1 MWNLRKNMISF
12 EAVTIG
18 MQGRVLVHDVYFA
31 IMAGEK
37 AVLRG
42 KSGSGKSTLLK
53 AVVGG
58 VEILQGV
65 IRINGLAVLPE
76 NIQQIRQE
84 LAYIAQ
90 EPGLSQE
97 TAADDL
103 LLPFSFK
110 AHLGQEPTT
119 AQIEAVLA
127 SLLLDPAILRQK
139 SATLSGGEKQRL
151 VIARAILLNK
161 QIFLADEITSALDA
175 ESKQAVFAFLLESEH
190 TVLSISHDPEWLSRC
205 NRVFTIDNG
214 RLQEDQ

>member
-1 MWNLRKNMISF
+1 MISF

-18 MQGRVLVHDVYFA
+18 MQGRVLVHDASFA
-31 IMAGEK
+31 ILAGEK
-37 AVLRG
+37 VVLRG

-53 AVVGG
+53 AIVGG
-58 VEILQGV
+58 IPITQGI
-65 IRINGLAVLPE
+65 IRINGLAVVPE
-76 NIQQIRQE
+76 NIQQIRQD

-90 EPGLSQE
+90 EPGMSQE
-97 TAADDL
+97 TAAGDL

-110 AHLGQEPTT
+110 AHLGHEPTT

-127 SLLLDPAILRQK
+127 RLLLDPAILRQK

-190 TVLSISHDPEWLSRC
+190 TVLSISHDPEWLRRC
-205 NRVFTIDNG
+205 DRILTIDNG
-214 RLQEDQ
+214 SLQEDR

>member
-1 MWNLRKNMISF
+1 MQKNMITF

-18 MQGRVLVHDVYFA
+18 MQGRVLVRDVSFS

-37 AVLRG
+37 VVLRG

-53 AVVGG
+53 ALVGG
-58 VEILQGV
+58 ARIMQGV

-84 LAYIAQ
+84 LAYISQ
-90 EPGLSQE
+90 EPGVSRE
-97 TAADDL
+97 TAAEDL
-103 LLPFSFK
+103 LLPFSFQ
-110 AHLGQEPTT
+110 AHHGQEPTA

-127 SLLLDPAILRQK
+127 RLLLDPAILGQK

-161 QIFLADEITSALDA
+161 RIFLADEITSALDA
-175 ESKQAVFAFLLESEH
+175 ESKQAVFSFLLDSEH
-190 TVLSISHDPEWLSRC
+190 TVLSISHDPEWIDRC
-205 NRVFTIDNG
+205 SRVFTI
-214 RLQEDQ
+214 EDGILREEK